1 MFGCHHFLLTD
12 HPRSPSRPAVLMGD
26 SASHKPLSPGFL
38 PRIAIL
44 GILFILEL
52 IAITVWLD
60 AASLF
65 GRGGLIG
72 FMGQWGSRILQ
83 SIVVFVSLV
92 LTFSY
97 FGAKTSIQRLS
108 DRLTHTPIAWGWLAC
123 HAGAMMGFGVLSAL
137 LFAHNPGVSS
147 DWEAGAWLASGV
159 FGIVLAG
166 FAFLPPKSWLQLF
179 RDTGPIWICAA
190 PAAIA
195 VALFARLARLL
206 WNSAAA
212 LTFAEVHAVLRVF
225 LPAVISDPAA
235 RIIGTPRF
243 RVIVDPECSGLEGVG
258 LILIFSIA
266 WLWFFRHECRFPRAL
281 IVIPAGVLAMWLLN
295 AFRISALILIG
306 NAGAPGVAL
315 GGFHSQAGWIAFNGV
330 ALGFSLAFRRIPWL
344 MAGDPAAA
352 RLPVA
357 NPTAAWLAP
366 FLTILAAAM
375 VSRAFSSGFEWL
387 YPLRFFAA
395 AAVLWSFRRKYAG
408 LDWSV
413 ARMAPLVG
421 ALVFVMWLAVDWA
434 AGIHPAN
441 AIASGLASLPVPAKV
456 AWLIFRVLAAVVTVP
471 LAEELAFR
479 GFLIRRLMSADF
491 ETIDPRAFTYVALLV
506 SSVAFGT
513 LHGGRWIA
521 GTLAG
526 LLYAWSFLRR
536 GSIGDAVVAH
546 ATTNALLALWVL
558 IGGKWH
564 LW

>member
-1 MFGCHHFLLTD
+1 MAD
-12 HPRSPSRPAVLMGD
+12 PSSNEPVSL
-26 SASHKPLSPGFL
+26 GFL
-38 PRIAIL
+38 PRIALL

-60 AASLF
+60 ASSLF
-65 GRGGLIG
+65 GRGGLTG
-72 FMGQWGSRILQ
+72 LMGQWGAPILQ
-83 SIVVFVSLV
+83 SILVFVTLV
-92 LTFSY
+92 LIFSY
-97 FGAKTSIQRLS
+97 FPAKSSIQQLS
-108 DRLTHTPIAWGWLAC
+108 NQLTHTPITWGWFAG
-123 HAGAMMGFGVLSAL
+123 HAAAMAGFGLLSAL
-137 LFAHNPGVSS
+137 LFGRNPGAAS
-147 DWEAGAWLASGV
+147 DWVAGAWLSLGV
-159 FGIVLAG
+159 AGIVLAG
-166 FAFLPPKSWLQLF
+166 FAFLPPKAWRQLL
-179 RDTGPIWICAA
+179 RETGSIWIWAA
-190 PAAIA
+190 PAGIG

-206 WNSAAA
+206 WSSAAA

-225 LPAVISDPAA
+225 LPTVISDPAA

-243 RVIVDPECSGLEGVG
+243 SVTIDPACSGLEGVA
-258 LILIFSIA
+258 LILLFSLA
-266 WLWFFRHECRFPRAL
+266 WLWFFRHECRFPQAL
-281 IVIPAGVLAMWLLN
+281 IVIPTGVVAMWLLN
-295 AFRISALILIG
+295 AMRIAALILIG
-306 NAGAPGVAL
+306 NAGATGVAL

-344 MAGDPAAA
+344 IAGGQDGAA
-352 RLPVA
+352 PVPSRTGE
-357 NPTAAWLAP
+357 NPVAAWLAP

-375 VSRAFSSGFEWL
+375 LSRALSSGFEWL

-413 ARMAPLVG
+413 ARLAPLVG
-421 ALVFVMWLAVDWA
+421 GVVFVMWLAVDWA
-434 AGIHPAN
+434 AGIHPVN
-441 AIASGLASLPVPAKV
+441 AIASGLASLPFPGRI

-491 ETIDPRAFTYVALLV
+491 EAINPRTFSWVALLV

-526 LLYAWSFLRR
+526 LLYAWAFLRR

-546 ATTNALLALWVL
+546 ATTNALLAGWVL
-558 IGGKWH
+558 MGGKWY